1 MAPSACLEKSY
12 LLMDWSQQWE
22 TPPSGPVNALLWRNP
37 RLIKISLLP
46 SVSVLAFLFLLVLG
60 EKDQM
65 WWNLKAPFSS
75 STACASRSYCWDHKV
90 CLNPPK
96 AAGAHHGMA
105 ALGVHVPLGRFVL
118 CPFPAF
124 LQSVSQ
130 LLPSSS
136 LHLFYSRR
144 LAFLTGK

>member
-1 MAPSACLEKSY
+1 
-12 LLMDWSQQWE
+12 MDRSQQWE
-22 TPPSGPVNALLWRNP
+22 TPPPGPVNALLWRNP

-46 SVSVLAFLFLLVLG
+46 SVSVLAFLFLVVLG

-65 WWNLKAPFSS
+65 WNLNSMCFKELLLGSQGLLKSPKSSWSAP
-75 STACASRSYCWDHKV
+75 R
-90 CLNPPK
+90 
-96 AAGAHHGMA
+96 MA
-105 ALGVHVPLGRFVL
+105 ALGVHMPLGRFVP

-144 LAFLTGK
+144 LAFLTENE